1 MKRAALSLFSCCF
14 LFACKGPGP
23 GPALQLDVNGVSR
36 EYRLFVPAAPP
47 EGAMPLLFAVHGGSG
62 RLDPYPQ
69 QVQFEELAEEQGVVV
84 VYPLSELLPGNEG
97 EWQLNTR
104 SDSRQDLD
112 FIEALIDEVSAQH
125 AIDSTRVYATGYS
138 LGSMFVYE
146 LACHLSS
153 RFAAFASH
161 AGSMPV
167 SPNSCDGSEN
177 AAVLHIHG
185 VQDEIIP
192 YGESWDWKNW
202 ENIGPM
208 MDVPALVQFWADQ
221 SDCQDSS
228 ETESGSST
236 HVTHD
241 NCAQGVRVEHQ
252 RLEQVGHEW
261 PEQVEATST
270 HEVIWAFLSEFSR
283 PE

>member
-1 MKRAALSLFSCCF
+1 MKRAALFLFSCCF
-14 LFACKGPGP
+14 LLACKGPGP
-23 GPALQLDVNGVSR
+23 GPALQLDMNGVSR

-62 RLDPYPQ
+62 RAAPYPQ
-69 QVQFEELAEEQGVVV
+69 QAQFEELAEEQGVVI

-104 SDSRQDLD
+104 PDSRQDLD

-125 AIDSTRVYATGYS
+125 PIDSTRVYATGYS

-153 RFAAFASH
+153 RFAALASH

-167 SPNSCDGSEN
+167 SPNSCGGAEN
-177 AAVLHIHG
+177 VAVMHIHG

-202 ENIGPM
+202 
-208 MDVPALVQFWADQ
+208 V
-221 SDCQDSS
+221 
-228 ETESGSST
+228 ST
-236 HVTHD
+236 
-241 NCAQGVRVEHQ
+241 
-252 RLEQVGHEW
+252 
-261 PEQVEATST
+261 
-270 HEVIWAFLSEFSR
+270 
-283 PE
+283 